1 MWTELWWRVLTLI
14 GTEGLANLRVKSPR
28 DFTPYRLNPLTDFDA
43 VWFICSR
50 ILFAIAWCVTR
61 DHRLF
66 LNVNMAEKPEA
77 HRIQYNGLLMSHISW
92 PPEEMSEKLQL
103 LQKGFCQ
110 IICKEHNQ
118 LDTDIGRHRRYKMT
132 AVKPEVVIS
141 QVLQQMDTRFQR
153 LYPGF
158 RGCPTRLTQCR
169 HPLTSTDTWMSISR
183 QPNRK

>member
-1 MWTELWWRVLTLI
+1 MWTELWWHVLTLI
-14 GTEGLANLRVKSPR
+14 GT
-28 DFTPYRLNPLTDFDA
+28 
-43 VWFICSR
+43 
-50 ILFAIAWCVTR
+50 

-118 LDTDIGRHRRYKMT
+118 LDTDIGRHGRYKMT
-132 AVKPEVVIS
+132 AAKPEVVIS
-141 QVLQQMDTRFQR
+141 RDRKQTDTRFKR

-158 RGCPTRLTQCR
+158 WCRLTRPWCMKFQYGLLNWMESVLTQLRYSYFRFGSR
-169 HPLTSTDTWMSISR
+169 HLARRVSVDVSGYRWRVYRVGRP
-183 QPNRK
+183 QKPE